1 PDLRL
6 LVDGKEVPID
16 YFVEVADGQ
25 SAPPPP
31 LAAGAAPPAAS
42 APPLPPPAAED
53 GSGGGVGSSYV
64 VFVDDVFAIGKH
76 RDMVLQQIERD
87 LSLLGPQDRMA
98 VVSFDGKRTALLS
111 GWSGD
116 PASLKLALEA
126 AIHRRAGGGMVLARR
141 RSAQSEEVEEARV
154 LENSGKADMIAM
166 LPSSQV
172 WTAQSYADSVGW
184 TASAAAAVLRG
195 LPHPPGRKVMM
206 LLAGGWPWTGD
217 PRVLAPL
224 VQTANLLGYT
234 LYPINVPGMD
244 AILGAAFDMSE
255 PGPTPQPAFLSN
267 SWQLGAEGALKA
279 LAKATGGTVA
289 LNREDAFRR
298 VVADTRSFYWLGF
311 SPVWKADDHGHA
323 VRVEVRRPGLQVRSR
338 SGYSDVS
345 TRTAGAMRAESL
357 LLMGGAA
364 ADRRLA
370 VELGEPAHPK
380 ARGGTLELP
389 ISLALPVESLTFVP
403 TGGVYRAEANLSL
416 ATLDKRGGRATLP
429 DVRLRLRLPAAPAAG
444 AFARYRTTVKLR
456 RAPQRLVLSVQDAA
470 SGAMLWDEV
479 EVRP

>member
-195 LPHPPGRKVMM
+195 LPRPPGRKVMMLLAGGWPWTGDPRRRCAAWVAWRAPPGAAALRPLPRPPGRKVMM

-255 PGPTPQPAFLSN
+255 
-267 SWQLGAEGALKA
+267 
-279 LAKATGGTVA
+279 
-289 LNREDAFRR
+289 
-298 VVADTRSFYWLGF
+298 
-311 SPVWKADDHGHA
+311 
-323 VRVEVRRPGLQVRSR
+323 
-338 SGYSDVS
+338 
-345 TRTAGAMRAESL
+345 
-357 LLMGGAA
+357 
-364 ADRRLA
+364 
-370 VELGEPAHPK
+370 
-380 ARGGTLELP
+380 
-389 ISLALPVESLTFVP
+389 
-403 TGGVYRAEANLSL
+403 
-416 ATLDKRGGRATLP
+416 
-429 DVRLRLRLPAAPAAG
+429 
-444 AFARYRTTVKLR
+444 
-456 RAPQRLVLSVQDAA
+456 
-470 SGAMLWDEV
+470 
-479 EVRP
+479 